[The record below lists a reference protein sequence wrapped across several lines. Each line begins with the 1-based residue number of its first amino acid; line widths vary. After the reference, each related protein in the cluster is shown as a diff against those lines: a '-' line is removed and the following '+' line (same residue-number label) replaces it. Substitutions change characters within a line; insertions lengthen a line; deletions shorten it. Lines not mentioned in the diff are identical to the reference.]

1 MADKSKRN
9 YSKEYAKA
17 MENKVNVGLKMDKD
31 IYNRFKS
38 KLAEEGK
45 SVNKAIIEFIT
56 NY

>member
-31 IYNRFKS
+31 IYNHFKA